1 MARFRPA
8 LSIDEH
14 TMPAIL
20 LLLLGTLAAAAA
32 GPVFC
37 QVALRQRLCYD
48 VLFIESYVFCH
59 HYCPLSWL
67 IPDLRFVISPMFYT
81 ALGSGLIDHSQNMT
95 AAAMQIAEK

>member
-8 LSIDEH
+8 FSIDEH

-48 VLFIESYVFCH
+48 VLFIESCP
-59 HYCPLSWL
+59 HYYHVVLVDS
-67 IPDLRFVISPMFYT
+67 
-81 ALGSGLIDHSQNMT
+81 
-95 AAAMQIAEK
+95 

>member
-8 LSIDEH
+8 FSIDEH

-37 QVALRQRLCYD
+37 QVAL
-48 VLFIESYVFCH
+48 
-59 HYCPLSWL
+59 
-67 IPDLRFVISPMFYT
+67 
-81 ALGSGLIDHSQNMT
+81 
-95 AAAMQIAEK
+95 